1 MRTEQEIRKR
11 LHDLENET
19 LTSGPF
25 TEFEN
30 IARKAAK
37 QALEWV
43 LEETENLLTY
53 WGKTN
58 SLEQEKKCNVA
69 RKTQIR

>member
-11 LHDLENET
+11 LNDLENET

-25 TEFEN
+25 TEFET

-43 LEETENLLTY
+43 LDETESLLTD
-53 WGKTN
+53 
-58 SLEQEKKCNVA
+58 
-69 RKTQIR
+69 

>member
-1 MRTEQEIRKR
+1 MRTAQEIRKR
-11 LHDLENET
+11 LNDLENET

-37 QALEWV
+37 QAMEWV
-43 LEETENLLTY
+43 LEETDSILTY
-53 WGKTN
+53 
-58 SLEQEKKCNVA
+58 
-69 RKTQIR
+69 

>member
-1 MRTEQEIRKR
+1 MENMRTEQEIRKS
-11 LHDLENET
+11 LKNLENET
-19 LTSGPF
+19 LTNGPF
-25 TEFEN
+25 TEFEI

-53 WGKTN
+53 
-58 SLEQEKKCNVA
+58 
-69 RKTQIR
+69 

>member
-11 LHDLENET
+11 SKDLENET

-43 LEETENLLTY
+43 LEETESLLTY
-53 WGKTN
+53 
-58 SLEQEKKCNVA
+58 
-69 RKTQIR
+69 